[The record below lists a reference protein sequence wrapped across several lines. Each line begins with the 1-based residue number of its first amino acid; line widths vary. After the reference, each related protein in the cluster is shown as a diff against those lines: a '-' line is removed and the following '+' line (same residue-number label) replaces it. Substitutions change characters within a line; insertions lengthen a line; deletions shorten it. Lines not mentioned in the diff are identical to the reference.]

1 MLIRYEDPSD
11 PPSINDL
18 TVRAFAPMAYSDGTE
33 APIIR
38 LLRQMG
44 DLTLS
49 IVAEEEGAII
59 GHVAFSPL
67 TIGGVH
73 DGWFGLGPIAV
84 EPARQRSGIGKLLVS
99 KGCEALKERGAV
111 GVALIGSP
119 KIYSRMGFESDGLL
133 TYKDVESR
141 LVQRVVFSGPVPK
154 GEIRF
159 AGAFEKAV
167 AKET

>member
-1 MLIRYEDPSD
+1 MIIRYERPSD
-11 PPSINDL
+11 DSAINDL
-18 TVRAFAPMAYSDGTE
+18 TMRAFALMSYSDGTE

-38 LLRQMG
+38 LLRQSG

-59 GHVAFSPL
+59 GHVAFSPI

-84 EPARQRSGIGKLLVS
+84 EPARQRLGIGKLLIF
-99 KGCEALKERGAV
+99 KGFEALKERGAV

-119 KIYSRMGFESDGLL
+119 RIYSRVGFESDGLL
-133 TYKDVESR
+133 TYKDVETR
-141 LVQRVVFSGPVPK
+141 LVQRVMFSGTVPK

-159 AGAFEKAV
+159 ADAFEIGNISK
-167 AKET
+167 T